1 MYNKVAPKVIPI
13 TVKRSP
19 SHFPKMNPANS
30 AIGAPKPAAK
40 THRVANKINNRPKKV
55 NLFVLIHKNNFGYS
69 L

>member
-40 THRVANKINNRPKKV
+40 THRVANKINNRPKKSK
-55 NLFVLIHKNNFGYS
+55 FVCLNS
-69 L
+69 